1 MSITLSVHRTRFLV
15 AVLALVLAV
24 PLVDRPPAAALAR
37 PNRPNAPSAPS
48 AANTPLARIAS
59 LTALV
64 GNRDAA
70 RVAAALRREGLV
82 QRLAETHLAENAAL
96 ARSDQLSQLATAA
109 EARYRTVRAEVGAL
123 AASYYRNAGNPN
135 VMLQLLRSRSAAEF
149 GYRQKLV
156 SDVGDRQTKIVKRA
170 LRARAASV
178 KAARDAGNEETR
190 LHGLIGSLQREI
202 PAVDAEIDRLQ
213 GALSIARFWLTRWQ
227 SIGAGVN
234 TPIMSR
240 SILSPTELADWFSG
254 THRRARITVAM
265 SDLTTAFVEEG
276 EAAKVRGDIAFA
288 QSILETGS
296 FFYPDGGQLQPTDN
310 NFAGMDACDSCA
322 KGKSFPD
329 ARTGVRAQMQLLRV
343 YADANLT
350 NADLNPA
357 AVDPK
362 LDTHFLKGRVP
373 TWNGLTHTWASAD
386 QYGDRII
393 EIYAQILGWLTDH
406 ADLSGPAGVPSG
418 A

>member
-1 MSITLSVHRTRFLV
+1 MSITSSVHRSFWIG
-15 AVLALVLAV
+15 AVLALAMAV
-24 PLVDRPPAAALAR
+24 PLIDQPPSVAALS
-37 PNRPNAPSAPS
+37 RPNAPNPPS
-48 AANTPLARIAS
+48 AATANVPLARIAA
-59 LTALV
+59 LNALV
-64 GNRDAA
+64 NTRDAA
-70 RVAAALRREGLV
+70 RVAARLRREELV
-82 QRLAETHLAENAAL
+82 QRLADTHLAENAAL
-96 ARSDQLSQLATAA
+96 ARSDLLSQVATAA

-135 VMLQLLRSRSAAEF
+135 VVLQLFRSRSPAEF
-149 GYRQKLV
+149 GYRQKIV

-170 LRARAASV
+170 RRARSASEN
-178 KAARDAGNEETR
+178 AARDAGNEETR
-190 LHGLIGSLQREI
+190 LHALIGSLQREI
-202 PAVDAEIDRLQ
+202 PTVDREIDRLQ
-213 GALSIARFWLTRWQ
+213 GALSLARFWLTRWQ

-265 SDLTTAFVEEG
+265 SDLTQAFVEEG

-350 NADLNPA
+350 NAELNPP

-373 TWNGLTHTWASAD
+373 TWDGLTHTWATAD

-406 ADLSGPAGVPSG
+406 ANL
-418 A
+418 